1 MRLGLIVILWVVN
14 WLGIG
19 FQPQS
24 AQVDVQ
30 DVVADYTYGISVTF
44 QARLTALE
52 DVDQVYLMIQSEGEN
67 TRIEE
72 LKWNSEG
79 KILYTYDLSLHP
91 LRPFSHTYYWFR
103 LITKSGEITT
113 PSYWFD
119 YIDNR
124 VEWKTL
130 SNEYFDIYW
139 QKEDLT
145 FGQKV
150 MNTAKSSLDAAQ
162 KIIPVAPTL
171 PLKIYVYPT
180 AETMQSALLGISE
193 NWVAGHASPDLGVI
207 LLSISQGPDQALE
220 LERQLPHELMH
231 ILEYTLVGN
240 QYSNTPV
247 WLTEGTASVAELYP
261 DADYQRVLDTASKNG
276 ELLSLANL
284 CSAFPQDAGDA
295 FLAYAQS
302 TSFVRYIY
310 RTYGSTGLT
319 NLFRQYQT
327 GLGCEEGVQ
336 AALGKSIRDIENDW
350 RQNSFS
356 VSPSNQAIKTLSPYL
371 LLVLLVIL
379 VPLIMVLIF
388 VRPKRQE
395 KPS

>member
-1 MRLGLIVILWVVN
+1 MHLGLIVILLVVN

-19 FQPQS
+19 MQPNS

-30 DVVADYTYGISVTF
+30 DVVAVYTYGISVTF
-44 QARLTALE
+44 QARLTAVE
-52 DVDQVYLMIQSEGEN
+52 GVEQAYLMIQSEGEN

-72 LKWNSEG
+72 LNWNSAGE
-79 KILYTYDLSLHP
+79 IRYIYDLSLHP

-103 LITKSGEITT
+103 LITKNGEITT

-124 VEWKTL
+124 VDWKTL
-130 SNEYFDIYW
+130 SNEYFEIQW
-139 QKEDLT
+139 QDDALT

-162 KIIPVAPTL
+162 KILPVAPTL
-171 PLKIYVYPT
+171 PMKIYVYPN
-180 AETMQSALLGISE
+180 AEALQNALLGLSE

-231 ILEYTLVGN
+231 ILEYNLVGK
-240 QYSNTPV
+240 QYANTPV
-247 WLTEGTASVAELYP
+247 WLTEGTASIAELYP
-261 DADYQRVLDTASKNG
+261 DADYQRVLDTAIKNG
-276 ELLSLANL
+276 SLLSFSDL
-284 CSAFPQDAGDA
+284 CSTFPQDASDA
-295 FLAYAQS
+295 YLAYAQS
-302 TSFVRYIY
+302 ASFVRYIY

-319 NLFRQYQT
+319 NLMRQYQT
-327 GLGCEEGVQ
+327 GFGCDEGVQ
-336 AALGKSIRDIENDW
+336 AALGKSTLEIQNDW
-350 RQNSFS
+350 LQTSSSFS
-356 VSPSNQAIKTLSPYL
+356 PPGQIYKSLSPYL
-371 LLVLLVIL
+371 LAVLLVII
-379 VPLIMVLIF
+379 VPLVLVLIF